1 MAVTRRPRSGGPG
14 RRLVAI
20 ALVGAALGTTACG
33 AGKPSVL
40 ASRLASTPPTPPT
53 TPTTLVVPG
62 PRREGTSTTAA
73 STGGASTARPG
84 TPTTT
89 ATGRTTTAPGATT
102 ATGAGTSGGQGANR
116 CAAEAASPLRDAAPT
131 LPDGRVA
138 TSAAIGVRM
147 AYPAAWPLTDLT
159 VTASQVLEPRLVPA
173 VGLQDSS
180 PLKPLTVRAPAQ
192 YPGVAVFRLKR
203 PKQDVAYVAAV
214 TREFL
219 WSRKFEVQNDLAAG
233 CLDGEVAVGL
243 VATNGVL
250 YQLTWLAVHGDS
262 LYLILCLGRDDG
274 TRQNQ
279 NTLAADFSR
288 TLDTLR
294 WLS

>member
-1 MAVTRRPRSGGPG
+1 MAVRRPRSGRPW

-20 ALVGAALGTTACG
+20 ALAGAALGTTACG

-40 ASRLASTPPTPPT
+40 ATQLASTPPTAPT
-53 TPTTLVVPG
+53 TPLVVPG
-62 PRREGTSTTAA
+62 PRREGTSTTAGLG
-73 STGGASTARPG
+73 GGASTARPG
-84 TPTTT
+84 TPTT
-89 ATGRTTTAPGATT
+89 AAAGRTSTAPGATET
-102 ATGAGTSGGQGANR
+102 TSGVPAANR
-116 CAAEAASPLRDAAPT
+116 CVAEAASPLRDAAPT

-138 TSAAIGVRM
+138 TSPAIGVRL

-159 VTASQVLEPRLVPA
+159 VTAAQVLEPRLVPA

-180 PLKPLTVRAPAQ
+180 PLKPLTVRSPAQ
-192 YPGVAVFRLKR
+192 YPGVAVLRLKR
-203 PKQDVAYVAAV
+203 PTQDVAYVASV
-214 TREFL
+214 MREFL

-243 VATNGVL
+243 VATSGVL
-250 YQLTWLAVHGDS
+250 YQLTWMTVHGDS
-262 LYLILCLGRDDG
+262 LYLILCIGRDDG